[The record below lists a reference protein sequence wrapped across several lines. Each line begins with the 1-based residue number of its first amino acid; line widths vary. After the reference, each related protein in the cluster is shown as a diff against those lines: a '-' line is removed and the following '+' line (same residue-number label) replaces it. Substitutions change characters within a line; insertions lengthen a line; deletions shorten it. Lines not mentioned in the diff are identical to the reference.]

1 MNDAYMPDTPRNRG
15 DQDAPHTSPVTPGED
30 LRTIMIN
37 QASWGAIFAGVAVAL
52 VAQLIL
58 NMVGIGVGASTLNP
72 GAGASENPT
81 ATGFSIVAAIWWT
94 VAGVIAAMA
103 GGYVSGRLSGK
114 PKKST
119 AGWHGVTS
127 WALTTLVVFYLLSSA
142 VGGIIGGGYRAIT
155 GALGSVASTAG
166 TAVQTA
172 APALSGVTDPF
183 SSIEQALRGATRG
196 NDAAA
201 LRDAATAAVRAALTG
216 DEAKAGEARERAAQ
230 AIAKAQN
237 IPVEEART
245 QVQQY
250 ERQYRQAVDQSKQKA
265 TQVADATAKVVSRG
279 ALFGSIALL
288 LGAVA
293 GWFGG
298 RLGAVEPTVTDRLI
312 LNPIARDTAHER
324 RTVSAMDSGG
334 TRSTVEAGAR
344 R

>member
-1 MNDAYMPDTPRNRG
+1 M
-15 DQDAPHTSPVTPGED
+15 SPVTPGED

-52 VAQLIL
+52 AAQLIL
-58 NMVGIGVGASTLNP
+58 NMIGIGVGASTLNP

-81 ATGFSIVAAIWWT
+81 ATGFSIGAAIWWT
-94 VAGVIAAMA
+94 VAGIVAAAA

-114 PKKST
+114 PKEST
-119 AGWHGVTS
+119 AGWHGLTS

-142 VGGIIGGGYRAIT
+142 VGGIIGGGYRAVT

-166 TAVQTA
+166 GVVQTA
-172 APALSGVTDPF
+172 APALTGVTDPF
-183 SSIEQALRGATRG
+183 SSIEQSIRTATGG
-196 NDAAA
+196 NDPAA
-201 LRDAATAAVRAALTG
+201 LRDAASAAVRAAVTG
-216 DEAKAGEARERAAQ
+216 DEAKAVEARERAAQ
-230 AIAKAQN
+230 AVAKAQN

-250 ERQYRQAVDQSKQKA
+250 EQQYRQAVDQSKQKA
-265 TQVADATAKVVSRG
+265 TEVADATTKAVSRG

-298 RLGAVEPTVTDRLI
+298 RMGAVEPTITGQVVLSRM
-312 LNPIARDTAHER
+312 ARETVGPRTTAAGPEVGAT
-324 RTVSAMDSGG
+324 RT
-334 TRSTVEAGAR
+334 TLEAGAR
-344 R
+344 S